1 MQYTSALALLGAATL
16 ASAATPTPE
25 QTAELVVLLNDVNDR
40 FADYTSWFLGSGS
53 AIPDGIIDVYMAVH
67 TATDESYTTMF
78 TGVDVDGLLA
88 MATSVPWYS
97 SYLSSDISVAI
108 ASVEA
113 AAETSSAAATS
124 APATS
129 SDVATSASASASA
142 SASDVA
148 SSAPA
153 SASASDVATSA
164 NVTSAAAT
172 SIVSQSNSTATQET
186 TTNTVTDVS
195 SLTTTFCPESLVITT
210 SAYANSTETV
220 TVCDESCQSRKIA
233 EATTT
238 VNSLTTTT
246 VTSCD
251 EACHASKSAATVTNT
266 QFTTATITSCDE
278 VCHASKSAAAGT
290 TTVKVQVQTSSSASH
305 TVAVQSA
312 NGAIKQSAGVAA
324 VLGAAIMLLL

>member
-129 SDVATSASASASA
+129 SDVAT
-142 SASDVA
+142 
-148 SSAPA
+148 SAPA